1 MSEGLRMGAMVGQAQ
16 RRNPTSS
23 SEVVGQI
30 VYHSPADDAVGAVRS
45 DVVGLCTL
53 DGETSSLPSFC
64 ASFLLPPSPS
74 LPLSSLLPS
83 QVVNHNIPYGDTFYT
98 VCRYCVTRVAHKKTR
113 LRVTANI
120 KFKKSC
126 WGLVKS

>member
-1 MSEGLRMGAMVGQAQ
+1 MLTYAMHTHGV
-16 RRNPTSS
+16 NT
-23 SEVVGQI
+23 V
-30 VYHSPADDAVGAVRS
+30 
-45 DVVGLCTL
+45 
-53 DGETSSLPSFC
+53 
-64 ASFLLPPSPS
+64 
-74 LPLSSLLPS
+74 

-98 VCRYCVTRVAHKKTR
+98 VCRYCVTRVAHNKTR